1 MLRFNLLFGT
11 AARVGGCAFAH
22 YKPRSPRPP
31 ADTSFGATFPQ
42 SEPCAPPFIPFP
54 TTPPQNLKDFQP
66 VSPEHDRFR
75 KIYAARGRR
84 PDLQLAETL
93 KGISWTQKIGV
104 SSFADIEDRI
114 VPNPK
119 HFLVKDILNR
129 THDTRRLIH

>member
-1 MLRFNLLFGT
+1 MVRWNKNGDRPRVRAAALRPIIRQAGPERRRIGLMI
-11 AARVGGCAFAH
+11 
-22 YKPRSPRPP
+22 
-31 ADTSFGATFPQ
+31 ATFPQ
-42 SEPCAPPFIPFP
+42 TAPRALPCGPFP

-66 VSPEHDRFR
+66 ISPEHDRFR

-129 THDTRRLIH
+129 TYDTRRLIH